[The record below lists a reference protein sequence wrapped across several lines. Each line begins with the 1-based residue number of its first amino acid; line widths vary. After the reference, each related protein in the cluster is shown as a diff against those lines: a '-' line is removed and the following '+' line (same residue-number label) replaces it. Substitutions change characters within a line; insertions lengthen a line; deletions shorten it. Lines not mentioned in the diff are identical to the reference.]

1 MDAQGIGLARHGVGR
16 RRIVASIGAV
26 VVGTVLGTTA
36 APRIARGQGGPLQL
50 MKLPYAENALEP
62 VISARTISF
71 HHGKHHATYVTIAN
85 AMLEKD
91 PLASRP
97 LPEIVK
103 AAAADPAKAS
113 LFNNVGQIW
122 NHEFYWQSLKPSAG
136 GKPSGRV
143 GDLVGKSFGDYEKFK
158 TALAAAAMGQFGS
171 GWAWLCQEGDKL
183 TIRRTPNAETPITV
197 AGVRPLLTIDVW
209 EHAYYLDYQ
218 NRRADYVDAVIDKL
232 LNWEFAEK
240 NLD

>member
-1 MDAQGIGLARHGVGR
+1 MNVQGIAMRRHDPR
-16 RRIVASIGAV
+16 RRQIVAAAGALL
-26 VVGTVLGTTA
+26 VGSALGMLA
-36 APRIARGQGGPLQL
+36 APRTARGQGGPLQL

-62 VISARTISF
+62 VISARTIGF
-71 HHGKHHATYVTIAN
+71 HYGKHHASYVTTAN
-85 AMLEKD
+85 KMLENN
-91 PLASRP
+91 PLASQP

-103 AAAADPAKAS
+103 TAAADPSKAS
-113 LFNNVGQIW
+113 LFNNVGQVW
-122 NHEFYWQSLKPSAG
+122 NHDFYWQSLKPSGG

-143 GDLVGKSFGDYEKFK
+143 GDLIGKSFGDYEKFK
-158 TALAAAAMGQFGS
+158 AALAAAAMGQFGS

-183 TIRRTPNAETPITV
+183 TIRRTPNAETPLTV

-240 NLD
+240 NLG